1 MCFRM
6 SLSAILTAQTN
17 PLIDWSTKVNNV
29 LLQGDR
35 MYLKALNNGLIVLDP
50 GVEFLFVDNSP
61 KVVIVSCCTS
71 YLLRRPYNP

>member
-1 MCFRM
+1 
-6 SLSAILTAQTN
+6 
-17 PLIDWSTKVNNV
+17 
-29 LLQGDR
+29 

-50 GVEFLFVDNSP
+50 GVEFLSVDNSP